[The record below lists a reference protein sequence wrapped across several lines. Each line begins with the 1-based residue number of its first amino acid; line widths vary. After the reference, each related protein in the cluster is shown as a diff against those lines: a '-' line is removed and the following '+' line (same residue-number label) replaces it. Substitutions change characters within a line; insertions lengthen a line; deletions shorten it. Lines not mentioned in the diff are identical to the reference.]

1 MRRWVLLPL
10 LLLCLCLGTA
20 EARSKKDKMMD
31 QVLLDY
37 AATLRWGGFEQALSF
52 IDPAVREA
60 KPIAS
65 VDLNRYR
72 QVRISYYHSQSPVTV
87 SKTEIQVLAEIG
99 IINNHSQAE
108 RVVVDRQTW
117 RYDEKEKRWWLMS
130 GLPRITAAPE

>member
-1 MRRWVLLPL
+1 MRRWILIPL
-10 LLLCLCLGTA
+10 LLLCLLAGTA

-37 AATLRWGGFEQALSF
+37 AATLRWGGFEQGIAF

-60 KPIAS
+60 RPIAS

-72 QVRISYYHSQSPVTV
+72 QVRVSYYRQQSPVMV

-99 IINNHSQAE
+99 IINNHSQSE
-108 RVVVDRQTW
+108 RSVIDRQTW
-117 RYDEKEKRWWLMS
+117 RWDEKLKRWWLMT
-130 GLPRITAAPE
+130 GLPVITTRD